1 MRGESIER
9 ELQELER
16 AMVALRVEYERFLVG
31 DQKLAPLQSRRKVET
46 WLRKLGNQEIDRT
59 AERFKLQSIQS
70 RFNAM
75 AEVWEKRQQAR
86 DEGRIS
92 LGVAPRSGALRPP
105 TSGAEAAAG
114 AAASGERQAAQDP
127 NAAASAS
134 VEAKRRVDF
143 SPLFDRYCTARQAL
157 GEDISKLRYERF
169 EELVKK
175 QAEEIRRRTGARR
188 LVFEV
193 QTVEGKVRLVGRPAP
208 TKG

>member
-31 DQKLAPLQSRRKVET
+31 DQKLAPLQSRRKVEA

-59 AERFKLQSIQS
+59 AERFRLQSIQS

-75 AEVWEKRQQAR
+75 SEVWEKRQQAR

-92 LGVAPRSGALRPP
+92 LGAPPRSGGLRPP
-105 TSGAEAAAG
+105 ASGPQAAAG
-114 AAASGERQAAQDP
+114 TPSGEQASDP
-127 NAAASAS
+127 NAQASAS

>member
-31 DQKLAPLQSRRKVET
+31 DQKLAPLQSRRKVEA

-59 AERFKLQSIQS
+59 AERFRLQSIQS

-75 AEVWEKRQQAR
+75 AEIWEKRQQAR

-92 LGVAPRSGALRPP
+92 LGVPARTGGLRPP
-105 TSGAEAAAG
+105 ASGAQAAG
-114 AAASGERQAAQDP
+114 TPGSGEQPAASDP